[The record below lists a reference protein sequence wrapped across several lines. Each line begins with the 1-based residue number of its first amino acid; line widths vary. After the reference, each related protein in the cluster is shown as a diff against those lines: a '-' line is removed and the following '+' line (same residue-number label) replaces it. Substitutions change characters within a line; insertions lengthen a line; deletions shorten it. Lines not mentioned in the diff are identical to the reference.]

1 MSGFKVV
8 LQAAN
13 PFSSRTPE
21 LQSPPSCTPEL
32 QSPPSRNLEP
42 PSDSEAAILHQ
53 RFSILSL
60 LLTLITAINSGHPTL
75 GDVLQVVQQKNQSEQ
90 RGRLEIRPHIM
101 EAVLAMLVQ
110 ESEILACMTY
120 GLEPQPTRILAAQQ
134 PHQTVR
140 DSQQLTGDDLDELEQ
155 YRYEERSPLRIA
167 AITNGLLLKM
177 GGKKSGEANMPQG
190 KKKASG
196 SKQGKKLKEGMKDQL
211 QGQEARGAKDQLRGQ
226 GAQDDQ
232 LQDYALVEPG
242 KISRAFG
249 PIEEPDLETK

>member
-1 MSGFKVV
+1 
-8 LQAAN
+8 
-13 PFSSRTPE
+13 
-21 LQSPPSCTPEL
+21 
-32 QSPPSRNLEP
+32 
-42 PSDSEAAILHQ
+42 
-53 RFSILSL
+53 
-60 LLTLITAINSGHPTL
+60 
-75 GDVLQVVQQKNQSEQ
+75 
-90 RGRLEIRPHIM
+90 M
-101 EAVLAMLVQ
+101 EAVLAVLVQ

-155 YRYEERSPLRIA
+155 YRYEECSPLRIA

-177 GGKKSGEANMPQG
+177 GGKKSVEANMPQG
-190 KKKASG
+190 KKKASR
-196 SKQGKKLKEGMKDQL
+196 SKQGKKLKEGTKDQL

-226 GAQDDQ
+226 RAQDDQ

-242 KISRAFG
+242 KISMAFG